1 MRKGNWTNGMKT
13 LRFLGFAFS
22 FVCVLMLI
30 IYFFHFN
37 GKFAEKSADWAN
49 FGSYFG
55 SITGLMAF
63 LAVLFTAIQSE
74 KRANKAETKTLLV
87 EQEAKIAAKFAKQEA
102 DKREA
107 KANEQAVKREERDL
121 FFNMLKMYHR
131 QADLITK
138 NKSFFEFTKDE
149 GLVMLVYIIYDSIL
163 KDKNFKLSDDPKIL
177 LIQHKIAQSY
187 GINADNLQISREE
200 IAYNLK
206 ERIESLFKEK
216 DFSIPNVESFKDVKF
231 NNELNIYALY
241 VLKNATVK
249 FYFNNYIFNIMKG
262 IADMIYIEN
271 EDQLGQYF
279 RTVYYILE
287 TISTNIEKEK
297 YSKIFRSQLSKYEL
311 ILLLFNMV
319 SSQSTLETLKLYKD
333 NDIFNNINSKD
344 LMLYKLT
351 KVKYN
356 FDINEFT
363 NMLFNEYEK
372 QQL

>member
-163 KDKNFKLSDDPKIL
+163 KDKNFKLFQNKWYCSNTDFL
-177 LIQHKIAQSY
+177 SNH
-187 GINADNLQISREE
+187 IS
-200 IAYNLK
+200 K
-206 ERIESLFKEK
+206 SLNEAIWAPN
-216 DFSIPNVESFKDVKF
+216 SIMTE
-231 NNELNIYALY
+231 
-241 VLKNATVK
+241 
-249 FYFNNYIFNIMKG
+249 M
-262 IADMIYIEN
+262 
-271 EDQLGQYF
+271 EDQFHSENPDQIKSLAK
-279 RTVYYILE
+279 RTNKINKINVHS
-287 TISTNIEKEK
+287 TARISPEQE
-297 YSKIFRSQLSKYEL
+297 Q
-311 ILLLFNMV
+311 
-319 SSQSTLETLKLYKD
+319 KL
-333 NDIFNNINSKD
+333 
-344 LMLYKLT
+344 
-351 KVKYN
+351 
-356 FDINEFT
+356 
-363 NMLFNEYEK
+363 
-372 QQL
+372 